1 MMASSR
7 PQSATPSAPDASRL
21 GESQLL
27 IVGLG
32 LIGGSLAAA
41 LKAGGFTGTILAC
54 DRDGDEIA
62 RGIEMGIIDGG
73 DTELA
78 AVLPGSSLVVLAVPV
93 LAMDAV
99 MGALAA
105 GLHTAAADVVITD
118 VGSTKA
124 AIRDTAERIFGEL
137 PANLVLG
144 HPIAG
149 SEKSGVAASNPTLYR
164 QHKVILTPGERTAPQ
179 PLSRVRALW
188 QACGATV
195 LEMPIEHHDQVLAR
209 TSHLPHLLAFS
220 LVDTLARQDERLDIF
235 RYAAGGFRDFTRIA
249 GSDPVMWRDI
259 FTANRGAVLQALND
273 FEGGVARLRRAVE
286 EGDGDAMLGILDRAS
301 HARHYFDTLLNQTS
315 YQAGYQT
322 MQDNSM
328 RYRVSP
334 GGSVS
339 GRIRVPGDKSVSHR
353 SIMLGALAEGVTEVK
368 GFLEGEDSLATLQA
382 FREMGVAIE
391 GPHQGRVTIHGV
403 GMHGLKAPAGPIYV
417 GNSGTAMRLF
427 AGLLT
432 GQAFDSEL
440 TGDASL
446 TKRPMGRVAD
456 PLRLMG
462 ATIDTAEGGRP
473 PLKIHGG
480 QPLKGIDYS
489 MPMASA
495 QVKSCL
501 LLAGMYA
508 EGETRV
514 KEPAPTRDHTERMLN
529 GFGYTVERDGDTAWL
544 SGGGSLAAGPIDVP
558 SDISSATFFLVAA
571 AITPGADLT
580 LEHVGINPT
589 RIGVINILKL
599 MGADLELSHQHEVGG
614 EPVADIRVRYAP
626 LKGIDIP
633 VDQVPLAIDEFPAL
647 FIAAANAQGKTRLRG
662 AEELRVKESDRIQ
675 AMADGLDVFGVEN
688 TVVADGIDILGGDD
702 GSGAPNYAGGHV
714 DSLGDHRIAMA
725 FAVAG
730 LRARDEIV
738 IDDCANVA
746 TSFPG
751 FVELARRVGLTVAP
765 ESDAESVAS
774 EQQGDA

>member
-1 MMASSR
+1 MVEDGVKTSGCHESR
-7 PQSATPSAPDASRL
+7 
-21 GESQLL
+21 LL

-41 LKAGGFTGTILAC
+41 LRAVGFQGQIVAC
-54 DRDGDEIA
+54 DPDEAEIA
-62 RGIEMGIIDGG
+62 RGIEMGLIDS
-73 DTELA
+73 
-78 AVLPGSSLVVLAVPV
+78 GSTHLDEQVNDATMVVLAVPV
-93 LAMDAV
+93 LAMESV
-99 MGALAA
+99 MASLSEALPNAS
-105 GLHTAAADVVITD
+105 ADVVITD

-124 AIRDTAERIFGEL
+124 TIRACAQRVFGQV
-137 PANLVLG
+137 PTNMVLG

-149 SEKSGVAASNPTLYR
+149 SEKSGVAAANPRLYVD
-164 QHKVILTPGERTAPQ
+164 HKVILTPELNVDREALQ
-179 PLSRVRALW
+179 RVRCLW
-188 QACGATV
+188 EACGADV
-195 LEMPIEHHDQVLAR
+195 LEMDVERHDQVLAR

-259 FTANRGAVLQALND
+259 FIANKQAVLASLDD
-273 FEGGVARLRRAVE
+273 FEAGLSRLRHAVE
-286 EGDGDAMLGILDRAS
+286 AGDSDALIATFDRAS
-301 HARHYFDTLLNQTS
+301 HARHYFDSLLNKTS
-315 YQAGYQT
+315 YQAEYH
-322 MQDNSM
+322 MQPQGKVT
-328 RYRVSP
+328 YRVQP
-334 GGSVS
+334 GGQAQ
-339 GRIRVPGDKSVSHR
+339 GRLRVPGDKSVSHR

-403 GMHGLKAPAGPIYV
+403 GMHGLKAPAGPLYV

-427 AGLLT
+427 SGLLA

-440 TGDASL
+440 TGDESL

-480 QPLKGIDYS
+480 AKLKGIDYD

-501 LLAGMYA
+501 LLAGLYA

-514 KEPAPTRDHTERMLN
+514 REPAPTRDHTERMLN
-529 GFGYTVERDGDTAWL
+529 GFGYAVSREGDTCWL
-544 SGGGSLAAGPIDVP
+544 KGGGKLTAGPIDVP

-571 AITPGADLT
+571 AITPGSDIT

-589 RIGVINILKL
+589 RIGVINILTL
-599 MGADLELSHQHEVGG
+599 MGANLALENEREVGG
-614 EPVADIRVRYAP
+614 EPVADIRIRYAP

-633 VDQVPLAIDEFPAL
+633 EEQVPLAIDEFPAL
-647 FIAAANAQGKTRLRG
+647 FIAAANADGVTRLRG
-662 AEELRVKESDRIQ
+662 AEELRVKESDRIR
-675 AMADGLDVFGVEN
+675 AMADGLAVLGVQH
-688 TVVADGIDILGGDD
+688 TVVDDGIDIVGNGDAQKASYGG
-702 GSGAPNYAGGHV
+702 GRV

-725 FAVAG
+725 FAISS
-730 LRARDEIV
+730 LRASAEIV
-738 IDDCANVA
+738 IEDCANVA
-746 TSFPG
+746 TSFPD
-751 FVELARRVGLTVAP
+751 FVELATRIGMGV
-765 ESDAESVAS
+765 SVEGAH
-774 EQQGDA
+774 E